1 MIKHHFQNSNVK
13 GRLFLKIKKKV
24 AIVKLPIISLSD
36 ITHNGGIV
44 SKDTLSAA
52 NAEPHIT
59 IRRDRRIKGKIL
71 GKNFFM
77 VISKYR
83 IWNSI
88 YSLNRLTKINKI
100 HNNK

>member
-1 MIKHHFQNSNVK
+1 MLKEDFFL
-13 GRLFLKIKKKV
+13 RLKKKV

-100 HNNK
+100 HN